1 MKMKTLLLGVACGFL
16 LSACGGPIEEE
27 TVPAP
32 VEELGMVQGALC
44 EGWDDGGR
52 RCSYK
57 CTSTSTWWSAP
68 AGAVA
73 YGQCTE
79 YAKYQCG
86 FTAYGTC
93 WSK

>member
-27 TVPAP
+27 AAPAP
-32 VEELGMVQGALC
+32 VEELGTVQGALC
-44 EGWDDGGR
+44 EGWDSGAR
-52 RCSYK
+52 RCSFK
-57 CTSTSTWWSAP
+57 CTSTSTWWTTYSS
-68 AGAVA
+68 VA
-73 YGQCTE
+73 YGDCTE
-79 YAKYQCG
+79 FARRECG

>member
-27 TVPAP
+27 P
-32 VEELGMVQGALC
+32 VTAEELGTVESALC
-44 EGWDDGGR
+44 EGWDSGAR
-52 RCSYK
+52 RCSWK
-57 CTSTSTWWSAP
+57 CTSTSSWYSVA

-79 YAKYQCG
+79 FATAQCG
-86 FTAYGTC
+86 RTPYGVC
-93 WSK
+93 WSF